1 MDYISAWFWKGAHY
15 IKGTHARYAFV
26 TTNSLCQGEQVGMLW
41 GHIFDLDLTIFFAHT
56 SFKWSN
62 NAKHNAGVTCAIVG
76 VASQYT
82 GLRKLYNEREIR
94 LVQNINPYLSEGANL
109 IVRKN
114 YTPPTGLPK
123 MNFGCMPYDGGN
135 LLMTE
140 QENEEFCALYP
151 QDVDLVK
158 RLCGSY
164 EFINKVNRYCFWID
178 DADLPRALANPYIAA
193 RIERTKQVRL
203 KSKDKAGRELAKRP
217 YQFREFFN
225 IESNTIIVPAHSS
238 ENRDY
243 IPIGFFE
250 KNEQVVIPNSAL
262 AVYDAELWL
271 FGVLTSKMHNIWVR
285 AVGGRLK
292 TDYRYSATL
301 CYNTFPFPK
310 ISAEQKNELNS
321 LAREVLG
328 ARAEHT
334 EMTLGEMY
342 NPETMP
348 VDLRLAHQ
356 ALDVAVE
363 RCYRPE
369 PFLSDEERLEYLF
382 KLYERMTKKK

>member
-1 MDYISAWFWKGAHY
+1 M
-15 IKGTHARYAFV
+15 
-26 TTNSLCQGEQVGMLW
+26 
-41 GHIFDLDLTIFFAHT
+41 
-56 SFKWSN
+56 
-62 NAKHNAGVTCAIVG
+62 
-76 VASQYT
+76 
-82 GLRKLYNEREIR
+82 
-94 LVQNINPYLSEGANL
+94 
-109 IVRKN
+109 
-114 YTPPTGLPK
+114 
-123 MNFGCMPYDGGN
+123 
-135 LLMTE
+135 
-140 QENEEFCALYP
+140 
-151 QDVDLVK
+151 VK

-193 RIERTKQVRL
+193 RIERTKQARL

-217 YQFREFFN
+217 YQFREYFK
-225 IESNTIIVPAHSS
+225 IVSNSIIIPRHSS

-243 IPIGFFE
+243 IPIGYFE
-250 KNEQVVIPNSAL
+250 KDKQVVIPDSAL

-271 FGVLTSKMHNIWVR
+271 FAVLTSKMHNIWVR
-285 AVGGRLK
+285 AVGGALETRI
-292 TDYRYSATL
+292 RYSATL

-310 ISAEQKNELNS
+310 ISAEQKDELKA
-321 LAREVLG
+321 LAWEVLG
-328 ARAEHT
+328 IRAEHS

-356 ALDVAVE
+356 ALDAAIE

-369 PFLSDEERLEYLF
+369 PFTSDEERLEYLF

>member
-1 MDYISAWFWKGAHY
+1 MELATSIPPIRQRAEQVYQMRIESKKGA
-15 IKGTHARYAFV
+15 
-26 TTNSLCQGEQVGMLW
+26 TN
-41 GHIFDLDLTIFFAHT
+41 
-56 SFKWSN
+56 K
-62 NAKHNAGVTCAIVG
+62 
-76 VASQYT
+76 
-82 GLRKLYNEREIR
+82 
-94 LVQNINPYLSEGANL
+94 
-109 IVRKN
+109 
-114 YTPPTGLPK
+114 
-123 MNFGCMPYDGGN
+123 
-135 LLMTE
+135 
-140 QENEEFCALYP
+140 
-151 QDVDLVK
+151 
-158 RLCGSY
+158 
-164 EFINKVNRYCFWID
+164 
-178 DADLPRALANPYIAA
+178 DA
-193 RIERTKQVRL
+193 Q
-203 KSKDKAGRELAKRP
+203 RP
-217 YQFREFFN
+217 YQFSEIRHVDGTDA
-225 IESNTIIVPAHSS
+225 ILIPSHSS

-243 IPIGFFE
+243 VPIGYFE
-250 KNEQVVIPNSAL
+250 KNEQVIIPNSAL
-262 AVYDAELWL
+262 AVYNAELWL

-310 ISAEQKNELNS
+310 ISAEQKEELTA

-328 ARAEHT
+328 VRAEHI

-356 ALDVAVE
+356 ALDAAIE

>member
-1 MDYISAWFWKGAHY
+1 MPTDSGTNDILSLGFLHYTTAVSREMSDEPQKIIKEYIGSKELIQGMIRFCLWIEEDDKTLAY
-15 IKGTHARYAFV
+15 NIPPIKAR
-26 TTNSLCQGEQVGMLW
+26 
-41 GHIFDLDLTIFFAHT
+41 LDAVV
-56 SFKWSN
+56 K
-62 NAKHNAGVTCAIVG
+62 
-76 VASQYT
+76 
-82 GLRKLYNEREIR
+82 ERE
-94 LVQNINPYLSEGANL
+94 NS
-109 IVRKN
+109 
-114 YTPPTGLPK
+114 
-123 MNFGCMPYDGGN
+123 
-135 LLMTE
+135 
-140 QENEEFCALYP
+140 
-151 QDVDLVK
+151 
-158 RLCGSY
+158 
-164 EFINKVNRYCFWID
+164 
-178 DADLPRALANPYIAA
+178 DAESTRAYA
-193 RIERTKQVRL
+193 T
-203 KSKDKAGRELAKRP
+203 RP
-217 YQFREFFN
+217 YMFVQRAYKP
-225 IESNTIIVPAHSS
+225 TDAIIVPRHSS

-243 IPIGFFE
+243 IPIGYV
-250 KNEQVVIPNSAL
+250 NADSVIADSAL

-310 ISAEQKNELNS
+310 ISAEQKNELNA

-356 ALDVAVE
+356 ALDVAIE

>member
-1 MDYISAWFWKGAHY
+1 
-15 IKGTHARYAFV
+15 
-26 TTNSLCQGEQVGMLW
+26 
-41 GHIFDLDLTIFFAHT
+41 
-56 SFKWSN
+56 
-62 NAKHNAGVTCAIVG
+62 
-76 VASQYT
+76 
-82 GLRKLYNEREIR
+82 
-94 LVQNINPYLSEGANL
+94 
-109 IVRKN
+109 
-114 YTPPTGLPK
+114 
-123 MNFGCMPYDGGN
+123 
-135 LLMTE
+135 MTE
-140 QENEEFCALYP
+140 QEKEEFCALYP
-151 QDVDLVK
+151 QDADLVK

-164 EFINKVNRYCFWID
+164 EFINNVDRYCFWID
-178 DADLPRALANPYIAA
+178 DADLSRAFANPYIAV

-217 YQFREFFN
+217 HQFREYFKRN
-225 IESNTIIVPAHSS
+225 CDAILVPSVSS
-238 ENRDY
+238 ERREY
-243 IPIGFFE
+243 IPIGY
-250 KNEQVVIPNSAL
+250 VGADTVIPNSAF
-262 AVYDAELWL
+262 AVYDAEVWL

-285 AVGGRLK
+285 AVGGALETRI
-292 TDYRYSATL
+292 RYSATL

-310 ISAEQKNELNS
+310 ISAEQKEELTA

-328 ARAEHT
+328 VRAEHI

-356 ALDVAVE
+356 ALDAAIE